1 MKSIPT
7 TSGALLT
14 FAVAAMLLTA
24 SDLMPAQTMTTKKT
38 SGMRINA
45 QYVCRL
51 KLPGAVQ
58 LEESTKSFN
67 QRMSTS
73 TQSMEADLVV
83 NAEVAWVIQRPGAE
97 PKVTYK
103 IQVGLQNTGVGNW
116 KTIVKFKLS
125 DRRQTW
131 DSQEPLNVPLLSPP
145 LAAASH
151 VPHPATP
158 IRIQLTPPAQGV
170 LPGATAMAS
179 TVVQHTVEWRKRPGW
194 EVDAFD
200 GMGNWLGAC
209 SIDDMKAVST
219 VFGPARDAEVLR
231 NQPGIG
237 IEDPEAASR
246 PKPGPNWGTLK
257 SPQ

>member
-1 MKSIPT
+1 MKSFPT

-14 FAVAAMLLTA
+14 SAVAAMLLTA

-38 SGMRINA
+38 SGMKVDA

-51 KLPGAVQ
+51 KLPGAVL

-67 QRMSTS
+67 QRMSAS

-83 NAEVAWVIQRPGAE
+83 NAEVAWVIQPRGAE

-103 IQVGLQNTGVGNW
+103 MQVGLKNTGVGNW

-131 DSQEPLNVPLLSPP
+131 DSQEPLNFPLLSPP
-145 LAAASH
+145 LAAAPH
-151 VPHPATP
+151 VPHPASP
-158 IRIQLTPPAQGV
+158 ISIQLTPPAQGI
-170 LPGATAMAS
+170 LPGATAMALP
-179 TVVQHTVEWRKRPGW
+179 VVQHTVDWRKRPGW

-200 GMGNWLGAC
+200 LKGNWLGAC
-209 SIDDMKAVST
+209 SIDEMKAVSRMI
-219 VFGPARDAEVLR
+219 GPARDLDALQ
-231 NQPGIG
+231 NQPGVG
-237 IEDPEAASR
+237 IEGPEAASSPR
-246 PKPGPNWGTLK
+246 PRPNWETLK
-257 SPQ
+257 SSQ